1 MIAYADT
8 GFLVSLYSQDS
19 HSLIASTLIRS
30 SKPTFILT
38 PLGEAEFTNAL
49 QLRVFRKEW
58 ASRHARLVRESFE
71 QHQAAGVFRREP
83 LSVEVWEKALSLSR
97 RRTARLG
104 TRTLDLLHVAAAL
117 VFAPDVFYTFD
128 VRQRTLA
135 HAERLRVRPDR

>member
-38 PLGEAEFTNAL
+38 PLGETEFTNAL

-58 ASRHARLVRESFE
+58 ASRDARLVRESFE
-71 QHQAAGVFRREP
+71 QHQAAACFAV
-83 LSVEVWEKALSLSR
+83 SR
-97 RRTARLG
+97 
-104 TRTLDLLHVAAAL
+104 
-117 VFAPDVFYTFD
+117 
-128 VRQRTLA
+128 
-135 HAERLRVRPDR
+135 

>member
-1 MIAYADT
+1 M
-8 GFLVSLYSQDS
+8 
-19 HSLIASTLIRS
+19 
-30 SKPTFILT
+30 
-38 PLGEAEFTNAL
+38 
-49 QLRVFRKEW
+49 
-58 ASRHARLVRESFE
+58 
-71 QHQAAGVFRREP
+71 FRREP